1 MQLPI
6 LYYSR
11 RDLSHKSIGV
21 DECTVT
27 LMIWAKLKRPKVK
40 RRMVDKYL
48 ENQTLIKV
56 CKLERNNQ
64 KVKFIRSQL
73 RALL

>member
-1 MQLPI
+1 LRI
-6 LYYSR
+6 SNFNKYLFY
-11 RDLSHKSIGV
+11 V
-21 DECTVT
+21 D
-27 LMIWAKLKRPKVK
+27 
-40 RRMVDKYL
+40 L